1 MYIYLSPLQDQYKL
15 CFEILQSHLDSFD
28 TYANFKA
35 VWVWSY
41 CVQWTKFD
49 IEHRDNNWLCN

>member
-1 MYIYLSPLQDQYKL
+1 MYASFHSLKGQYKL

-35 VWVWSY
+35 VWSWVVVLQGVK
-41 CVQWTKFD
+41 CV
-49 IEHRDNNWLCN
+49 NCVLVC